1 LKQRRVFSLLKKYVT
16 ESLLAATQGTE
27 LPNLFL
33 IHENT
38 MQNPATATRG
48 PLVLA
53 ILIIT
58 VGFGWLLTAWGYAPG
73 INWIWTLGLGVIG
86 VLTFILSGGVD
97 KLSVVIGPFFLVGS
111 MLSVLRQSE
120 RLSIDME
127 LPILV
132 ILIGVLI
139 FIAQLRV
146 VPLPAWFG
154 SLSVAA
160 KQSRDT

>member
-1 LKQRRVFSLLKKYVT
+1 
-16 ESLLAATQGTE
+16 
-27 LPNLFL
+27 
-33 IHENT
+33 
-38 MQNPATATRG
+38 MQNPATTARG

-58 VGFGWLLTAWGYAPG
+58 VGVGWLLTAWGYAPG

-111 MLSVLRQSE
+111 MLSVLRQTE

-146 VPLPAWFG
+146 VPLPVWFG
-154 SLSVAA
+154 PLSDAA
-160 KQSRDT
+160 RNTRDT